1 MENQN
6 TEKERVMNLLWSKAE
21 EASDESYHHT
31 SQVLSGIAE
40 SLENDEITMRGV
52 IKSLIDQFPQI
63 Y

>member
-6 TEKERVMNLLWSKAE
+6 TEKERVINLLLSKAE
-21 EASDESYHHT
+21 EAGDEGYHET
-31 SQVLSGIAE
+31 CYVLSDIAE

-63 Y
+63 